1 MWEDEQIFH
10 AITVSLSPYCYACSQ
25 SKEMD
30 TQVSFHFK
38 KMKQNSFSLC
48 SAFFFFL
55 NTIIAWMDIGETGNP
70 RTHDRKKETDCF
82 IGNTLR
88 KYLNCYV
95 YKHKDIPAWRSGRRT
110 THLREEPTN
119 LPRVC
124 ILLYTQREM
133 GDTQKEVG
141 GGFLN
146 RVPSRK
152 CVAHAYKNDFFF
164 FFLKQFK
171 ISRPSTRVCVL
182 VVV

>member
-70 RTHDRKKETDCF
+70 RTHDRKKERDCF

-124 ILLYTQREM
+124 ILLYTERNRIKKR
-133 GDTQKEVG
+133 GVSKSGAITKVCSSRIQKRLLLLLLET
-141 GGFLN
+141 
-146 RVPSRK
+146 
-152 CVAHAYKNDFFF
+152 
-164 FFLKQFK
+164 
-171 ISRPSTRVCVL
+171 I
-182 VVV
+182 